1 MPLRRSFTEKDFESM
16 LNEYSY
22 NLHSGDIVAGTI
34 FNKEAKGFL
43 VDVGAEIAGYLP
55 FEETSLQLTEEINNY
70 LINETREFFILT
82 YNKHSQYLLLSIKRL
97 EYIRAWKR
105 IKQLELE
112 DILLKLPINGI
123 NNGGLIT
130 KLEGIQGFIP
140 NSHIGIYKKNI
151 KPSIDKVICQLLIV
165 NEKANKLIFS
175 NKRAL
180 IYISKNKLKIGQ
192 IVIGKITNIETYG
205 INVI

>member
-112 DILLKLPINGI
+112 DILLKLPIKFKDLFQI
-123 NNGGLIT
+123 LI
-130 KLEGIQGFIP
+130 LAYI
-140 NSHIGIYKKNI
+140 KKI
-151 KPSIDKVICQLLIV
+151 
-165 NEKANKLIFS
+165 S
-175 NKRAL
+175 NH
-180 IYISKNKLKIGQ
+180 Q
-192 IVIGKITNIETYG
+192 
-205 INVI
+205 